1 MHNATAEKNSVVRKD
16 KMNNKERIEE
26 FKRIKKLVNSYDFSK
41 YPIVMEDS
49 LGNKIK
55 YPLDDED
62 VYLKVRVVLSIS
74 GLKNKEVNSNDRQTV

>member
-1 MHNATAEKNSVVRKD
+1 MHNATTEKNLAVRKD

-26 FKRIKKLVNSYDFSK
+26 FKRIENLVNSYDFSK

-62 VYLKVRVVLSIS
+62 VYLKIKVALSIS
-74 GLKNKEVNSNDRQTV
+74 DLRIKDEDKK

>member
-1 MHNATAEKNSVVRKD
+1 
-16 KMNNKERIEE
+16 MNNRERIEE
-26 FKRIKKLVNSYDFSK
+26 FKRIKNLVNSYDFSK

-62 VYLKVRVVLSIS
+62 VYLKIKVALSIS
-74 GLKNKEVNSNDRQTV
+74 DLRIKDEDKK